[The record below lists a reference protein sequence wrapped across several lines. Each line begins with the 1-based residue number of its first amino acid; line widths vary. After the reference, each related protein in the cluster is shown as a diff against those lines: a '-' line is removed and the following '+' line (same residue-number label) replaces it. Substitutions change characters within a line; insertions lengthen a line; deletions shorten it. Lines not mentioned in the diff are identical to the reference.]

1 MSQPRSSGQK
11 NTKQH
16 QNSGQAKIWS
26 AAFLAVVVI
35 AFAVR
40 LFGGPDLFAWLAGE
54 TSSEIASSAVASE
67 RENNSGIPKASSQS
81 AAVSGQNM
89 KVHFLD
95 VGQADCVVVQ
105 LPNDQTM
112 VIDAGNNGDGKLVVQ
127 YLQDLGISSI
137 DYLVGTHPHE
147 DHIGG
152 MDNLIRAFRIKAFYM
167 PKVSEKL
174 TPTTATYN
182 DVLTAAEDKKLK
194 IKSAKAGVTLFEDAS
209 IGLKAE
215 ILSPDASLEYSD
227 LNNYSA
233 VIRLTYGSRSF
244 LFTGDAEVEAEKI
257 MLDGVIRTTKCFLCN
272 REIKQRIKWFSNNQ
286 HVYYCVAYCENHGLF
301 KGKIRF
307 KKTEDDLYYAIKIL
321 KQTDENGVAEIIQKQ
336 DHKRERRRAKRSREK
351 QRQRQGAQK

>member
-67 RENNSGIPKASSQS
+67 RKNNSGIPKASSQS

-127 YLQDLGISSI
+127 YLQNLGISSI

-215 ILSPDASLEYSD
+215 ILSPNASLEYSD

-257 MLDGVIRTTKCFLCN
+257 MLDGNYELSADVLKMGHHGSSTSSSDAFLDAVSP
-272 REIKQRIKWFSNNQ
+272 K
-286 HVYYCVAYCENHGLF
+286 
-301 KGKIRF
+301 
-307 KKTEDDLYYAIKIL
+307 YAIISCETGNDYGHPHKETLQKL
-321 KQTDENGVAEIIQKQ
+321 K
-336 DHKRERRRAKRSREK
+336 KRSIETFRTD
-351 QRQRQGAQK
+351 RQQTIIATCNGTDISFVTGQQSCNKK

>member
-1 MSQPRSSGQK
+1 MSQIRSSGR

-16 QNSGQAKIWS
+16 PGSGQAKIWS
-26 AAFLAVVVI
+26 TALLAIVVI

-54 TSSEIASSAVASE
+54 TSSEITSSVSAFE
-67 RENNSGIPKASSQS
+67 GENDSHMQKVSSQS
-81 AAVSGQNM
+81 AVLAGKDM

-95 VGQADCVVVQ
+95 VGQADCIIIQ

-137 DYLVGTHPHE
+137 DYLIGTHPHE

-152 MDNLIRAFRIKAFYM
+152 MDKLIRAFTVKAFYM
-167 PKVSEKL
+167 PRVSEKL

-182 DVLTAAEDKKLK
+182 DVLTAAENKNLK
-194 IKSAKAGVTLFEDAS
+194 IKSAKAGITLLEDAS

-215 ILSPDASLEYSD
+215 MLSPNASLDYSD

-244 LFTGDAEVEAEKI
+244 LFTGDAEEEAERI
-257 MLDGVIRTTKCFLCN
+257 MMSGTAELSADVLKMGHHGSSSSSSNAFLDA
-272 REIKQRIKWFSNNQ
+272 
-286 HVYYCVAYCENHGLF
+286 VAPE
-301 KGKIRF
+301 
-307 KKTEDDLYYAIKIL
+307 YAIISCETGNDYGHPHRETLQKL
-321 KQTDENGVAEIIQKQ
+321 KKHSIKVFRTDRQQTIIATCDGTDISFVTGQQSCNNK
-336 DHKRERRRAKRSREK
+336 
-351 QRQRQGAQK
+351 